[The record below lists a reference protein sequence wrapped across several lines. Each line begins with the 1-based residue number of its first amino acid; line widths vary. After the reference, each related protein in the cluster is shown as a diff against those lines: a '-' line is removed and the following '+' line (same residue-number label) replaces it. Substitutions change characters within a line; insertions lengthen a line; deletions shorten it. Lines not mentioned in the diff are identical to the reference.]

1 MPTDKH
7 HGWKHI
13 EFDGEG
19 KLLIPV
25 GAPCNICDPEP
36 PYASLLR
43 MDRNTG
49 AYEVIA
55 QGIRNTVGFDF
66 EPGTGVLWFSDNGRD
81 MLGDE
86 IPPEELNRLA
96 APGAH
101 FGYPYVHGGAVLD
114 PEFGKGHR
122 LEDYA
127 APEARLPAHSARPWA
142 SPSTRAA
149 PFPSATGEPYSL
161 PSMAPGIVAR
171 RLATKFP

>member
-1 MPTDKH
+1 
-7 HGWKHI
+7 
-13 EFDGEG
+13 
-19 KLLIPV
+19 
-25 GAPCNICDPEP
+25 
-36 PYASLLR
+36 

-66 EPGTGVLWFSDNGRD
+66 EPGTGALWFSDNGRD

-86 IPPEELNRLA
+86 IPEELNRLA
-96 APGAH
+96 APGPTSAI
-101 FGYPYVHGGAVLD
+101 PTST
-114 PEFGKGHR
+114 
-122 LEDYA
+122 A
-127 APEARLPAHSARPWA
+127 APSSIQSSERAIAWKITLRPRPGCQLTARPWA
-142 SPSTRAA
+142 LPSTRAA